1 MANNQKKYA
10 SLTSLQTLVDN
21 IKSLFVKKTDLSTEL
36 AKKADSTHTHTI
48 ANVTNL
54 QTTLD
59 SKVPTSRTVNN
70 KPLSA
75 NVTLSASDVGAE
87 DKGTVSAH
95 NTSTSAHN
103 DIRDLVNGLNTRL
116 NALADSDDTTLDQM
130 SEIVAYIKNNK
141 SLIDSITTNKVNVS
155 DIVNNLT
162 TNVTNKP
169 LSAAQGVAIKTLID
183 ALDSALDTHDA
194 NTTKHITSTERTNW
208 NAAKTHADSAHAPSN
223 AQPNQNAFSNIK
235 VGSTTIAADTTTDT
249 LTLAG
254 TNVTITPDTS
264 NDKVTIAVADGTTST
279 KGIVQLTDSVTS
291 TSTTTAATP
300 KNVKAAY
307 DLANTAKTTADGK
320 ANASHT
326 HTVANITD
334 LTATATEL
342 NYMDGVTSNVQAQLD
357 ELESDKADKI
367 HIHPYG
373 VCSTD
378 GATAAKTVSVSD
390 FALTTGVRVVVKFT
404 TDNTASSPTLNVNG
418 TGAKNIYYNG
428 RKIYARYLASDKVY
442 EFVYDGSYWV
452 LVGDNITDLMEAS
465 SPVGTGSI
473 SINRKA
479 ETTTGTKSVA
489 MGNNPTASGHF
500 SVALGEYTTASGD
513 SAFAE
518 GSYTTASGVASHAEG
533 DHTTASADASHAEG
547 NNTEASAFGAHS
559 EGNSTVA
566 SGKAAHAEGYIT
578 DATGEYSHS
587 EGYYTKA
594 SSDYQHVQGSYNIED
609 ADGKYLHIVGNGKD
623 NNGSII
629 PSNAHTIDWDGNG
642 WFQGD
647 VYVGGEHQDDYNVSK
662 LMKETDYEWNLI
674 YNSGSITAKANS
686 ISGIDISG
694 YKRIMVAVSCV
705 NDGTNISKSGS
716 VIFTGEHGTTYQFPC
731 WTNMFST
738 SSNVTSAGIA
748 QFDIIYGYIVCP
760 TALRSIRTSN
770 FLTAGEGGTADNLT
784 STGGG
789 IMRCTDDLVTL
800 AVSSLDQDASCNF
813 GVGSK
818 VMVWGCK
825 I

>member
-1 MANNQKKYA
+1 
-10 SLTSLQTLVDN
+10 
-21 IKSLFVKKTDLSTEL
+21 
-36 AKKADSTHTHTI
+36 
-48 ANVTNL
+48 
-54 QTTLD
+54 
-59 SKVPTSRTVNN
+59 
-70 KPLSA
+70 
-75 NVTLSASDVGAE
+75 
-87 DKGTVSAH
+87 
-95 NTSTSAHN
+95 
-103 DIRDLVNGLNTRL
+103 
-116 NALADSDDTTLDQM
+116 
-130 SEIVAYIKNNK
+130 
-141 SLIDSITTNKVNVS
+141 
-155 DIVNNLT
+155 
-162 TNVTNKP
+162 
-169 LSAAQGVAIKTLID
+169 
-183 ALDSALDTHDA
+183 
-194 NTTKHITSTERTNW
+194 
-208 NAAKTHADSAHAPSN
+208 
-223 AQPNQNAFSNIK
+223 
-235 VGSTTIAADTTTDT
+235 
-249 LTLAG
+249 
-254 TNVTITPDTS
+254 
-264 NDKVTIAVADGTTST
+264 
-279 KGIVQLTDSVTS
+279 
-291 TSTTTAATP
+291 
-300 KNVKAAY
+300 
-307 DLANTAKTTADGK
+307 
-320 ANASHT
+320 
-326 HTVANITD
+326 
-334 LTATATEL
+334 
-342 NYMDGVTSNVQAQLD
+342 
-357 ELESDKADKI
+357 
-367 HIHPYG
+367 
-373 VCSTD
+373 
-378 GATAAKTVSVSD
+378 
-390 FALTTGVRVVVKFT
+390 
-404 TDNTASSPTLNVNG
+404 
-418 TGAKNIYYNG
+418 
-428 RKIYARYLASDKVY
+428 
-442 EFVYDGSYWV
+442 
-452 LVGDNITDLMEAS
+452 
-465 SPVGTGSI
+465 
-473 SINRKA
+473 
-479 ETTTGTKSVA
+479 

-513 SAFAE
+513 SSFAE

-566 SGKAAHAEGYIT
+566 SGKTAHAEGYIT
-578 DATGEYSHS
+578 EATGEYSHS

-609 ADGKYLHIVGNGKD
+609 ENGKYLHIVGNGTD
-623 NNGSII
+623 TNGSII

-647 VYVGGEHQDDYNVSK
+647 VYVGGESQDDYNVSK

-760 TALRSIRTSN
+760 SALRSIRTSN

-800 AVSSLDQDASCNF
+800 AVSSLDQDTNCNF
-813 GVGSK
+813 GVGSR